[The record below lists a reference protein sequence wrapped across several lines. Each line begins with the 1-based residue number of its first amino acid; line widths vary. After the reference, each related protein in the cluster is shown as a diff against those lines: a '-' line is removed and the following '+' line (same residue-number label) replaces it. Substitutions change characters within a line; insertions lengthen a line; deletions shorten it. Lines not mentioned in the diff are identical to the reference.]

1 MSSFISLRKLTLPTA
16 TTDLLEDLCR
26 AYQDRLEYVCS
37 ESCSVQIF
45 ECPDAPQIVD
55 EGDSF
60 NVVLPGTI
68 ALSSAINNDNVDPS
82 IFENTNTGFDNI
94 ENTAAKEFGDNGATE
109 PPENPKENETDPSK
123 FSLRTAVNKAESS
136 AGISPLST
144 LVEAPKEAEDEHKE
158 SDVSVGA
165 TTSNS
170 KTGGVDKSVIGMIIA
185 GMVLVVAGITIK
197 KNWSSIKNK
206 FSSSPRPANDRTPQT
221 NGSAPEE
228 VPLQDNKSPV

>member
-1 MSSFISLRKLTLPTA
+1 M
-16 TTDLLEDLCR
+16 C
-26 AYQDRLEYVCS
+26 V
-37 ESCSVQIF
+37 ESCSVQTY
-45 ECPDAPQIVD
+45 ECPDAPQID
-55 EGDSF
+55 NKDDLL
-60 NVVLPGTI
+60 NAILPGTI

-82 IFENTNTGFDNI
+82 IFENTITGLDNA
-94 ENTAAKEFGDNGATE
+94 ENTAAKEVPLDDGATE
-109 PPENPKENETDPSK
+109 TPDNPQENETDPSN
-123 FSLRTAVNKAESS
+123 FSLRTAVNTAESPV
-136 AGISPLST
+136 GISPLST
-144 LVEAPKEAEDEHKE
+144 LVEAPKEAKDEHTKE

-206 FSSSPRPANDRTPQT
+206 FSSSPRPANDRTPHT
-221 NGSAPEE
+221 NGTAPEE